1 MSQIPQVEIVIHNIR
16 NVPLQDLEEL
26 HEATKLEIAKRQI
39 KPLEYEVEALRQ
51 QIIDMKDFIERNI

>member
-26 HEATKLEIAKRQI
+26 HEATKLEIVKRQI